1 MSDRGWGFFRT
12 PTPQGGG
19 VRYEPLGVDTRL
31 LIGKVSGL
39 SERRSAQGL
48 NSSPITE
55 LTNEA
60 NTGLASSQD
69 EL

>member
-1 MSDRGWGFFRT
+1 MGVSDA
-12 PTPQGGG
+12 
-19 VRYEPLGVDTRL
+19 LGVDTRL

-48 NSSPITE
+48 NSSPMTE